1 MRRREFITL
10 LGTAAVVPT
19 VTARAQQ
26 KVWKIGII
34 TAVSPQSFTFSSLY
48 GAFVKGMREFG
59 HVEGKDFIVELR
71 SVEGHY
77 ERYSG
82 LIAELIQLKV
92 DVIVTASSP
101 AYRLLQRATDTIPI
115 VIVSITDPVG
125 SGFVASLNH
134 PGGNITGLATSFEE
148 VAPKQIELLSMVVPN
163 MARVGLLG
171 NPGSPSYLSV
181 RDYVQSA
188 AAKARLSLTVVE
200 AGNIEQIAGAFNA
213 FKTAGVQGFIAAA
226 DPLFFGERD
235 RLAQLAIS
243 NGLPSMFPQREY
255 TVAGGL
261 MSYGENLSDFF
272 YRAAYFVDQIFKGVK
287 PGDLPIQ
294 QPTLFHLVIN
304 RITAKTLDLAVPLQL
319 YEFADEVIE

>member
-10 LGTAAVVPT
+10 LGSAAAVPPLM
-19 VTARAQQ
+19 ARAQQ
-26 KVWKIGII
+26 KVWKIGFL
-34 TAVSPQSFTFSSLY
+34 TAVSRQSYSSLY
-48 GAFVKGMREFG
+48 AAFVKGMREFG
-59 HVEGKDFIVELR
+59 HVEGKDFIVEWR
-71 SVEGHY
+71 SAEEHY

-82 LIAELIQLKV
+82 LIAELIGLKV

-101 AYRLLQRATDTIPI
+101 AYRALQRATDTIPI
-115 VIVSITDPVG
+115 VIVYLTDPVG

-134 PGGNITGLATSFEE
+134 PGGNITGLASSLDEI
-148 VAPKQIELLSMVVPN
+148 ASKQIELLSMVVPN

-171 NPGSPSYLSV
+171 NPGSVSYLSV
-181 RDYVQSA
+181 RKYVEAA

-200 AGNIEQIAGAFNA
+200 ASNIEQIGGAFDT
-213 FKTAGVQGFIAAA
+213 FKTASVQGFIAAG
-226 DPLFFGERD
+226 DPIFFGERN
-235 RLAQLAIS
+235 RLVQLAVS
-243 NGLPSMFPQREY
+243 NRLPSMFPNREY

-261 MSYGENLSDFF
+261 MSYGESLTDFF
-272 YRAAYFVDQIFKGVK
+272 YRAAYFVDQIFKGAK

-304 RITAKTLDLAVPLQL
+304 RTTAKTLDLTVPLQL